1 MKTIRYISLR
11 MIAIMAIAIGFV
23 LPSKA
28 QTLGNYYA
36 NIDWQFNFPL
46 GNDFVK

>member
-1 MKTIRYISLR
+1 MKTMKYLSLK
-11 MIAIMAIAIGFV
+11 MIAIIAIAIGFA

-46 GNDFVK
+46 RQ